1 MNTANLQ
8 FLSILLISDSGE
20 APVSAGADYQQV
32 LDSVRTSIAS
42 THADELSAALDNA
55 EAAQT
60 LKNLIYKY
68 ASDLLAGSDAD
79 LDEISERL
87 YQDMAGLGVLTK
99 YLLDPGVEEI
109 NVNGSQCIEV
119 LRRDGTTFLE
129 GPDAFPSTDAALSI
143 IKRMLRMGGGR
154 LLDAQTPHVDSD
166 MESGTRIGGS
176 AKPPFCTPSNEIRLT
191 AGEIHAS
198 RERNRFAVKS
208 AAAGERRISFR
219 PSAKQMDFT

>member
-1 MNTANLQ
+1 MNTENLQ
-8 FLSILLISDSGE
+8 FLSILLISDSAE

-42 THADELSAALDNA
+42 AHADELSAALDHA

-109 NVNGSQCIEV
+109 NVNGAGCIEV

-198 RERNRFAVKS
+198 RE
-208 AAAGERRISFR
+208 
-219 PSAKQMDFT
+219 